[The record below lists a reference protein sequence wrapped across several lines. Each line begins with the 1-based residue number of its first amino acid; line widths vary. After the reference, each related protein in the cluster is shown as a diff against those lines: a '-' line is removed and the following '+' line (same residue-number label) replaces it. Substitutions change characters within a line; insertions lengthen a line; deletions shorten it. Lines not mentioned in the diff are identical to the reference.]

1 MVEGKSKKVVK
12 AYSVEHEYNLDGLI
26 SDYTLLLKA
35 IIEEI
40 WGNIRWK
47 EKKVNRRMRIFPMI
61 PTSKEFKRNIR
72 NSALKNW
79 EYASHYVDSAI
90 NTAYSIF
97 KSWRKRYRKGIAKR
111 KKPEIKRAF
120 VYVKTTLFSYK
131 DGKVKITIVPRK
143 RYVEFDLKQYW
154 FWDRVKNLNLGGII
168 LKKGS
173 ITFTFWHMKEI
184 RIEKPVGW
192 DANLLSFD
200 GYDGKQHYKISLK
213 DVYTIHRAYEL
224 KRKRIQER
232 TQKTKP
238 KTYKRLMA
246 KYKRREWKRVNAL
259 LHKISK
265 SISNRS
271 HIFEDLTYMKMKR
284 KSKSRKKNRQ
294 LFKGDFIKLQKMI
307 EYKANWNGY
316 CVIYVNPRNTTKT
329 CSRCGFVMKTRI
341 GAVFKCPKC
350 GLSMDRQKNASVN
363 IFRKG
368 LGMWGPGVAPNG
380 DKTYDT
386 LPMNPEGAEVDASQ
400 SVGMSRPPTLNPR
413 RSPAEFV
420 AEAHL

>member
-1 MVEGKSKKVVK
+1 MVK
-12 AYSVEHEYNLDGLI
+12 AYSVEHEYDLDGLI
-26 SDYTLLLKA
+26 SDYTWLLKA

-40 WGNIRWK
+40 WMNIRWK
-47 EKKVNRRMRIFPMI
+47 EEKVKGRIRIFPVI
-61 PTSKEFKRNIR
+61 PTSRKFKRNIR
-72 NSALKNW
+72 KFALKDW
-79 EYASHYVDSAI
+79 KYASHYVDGAI

-111 KKPEIKRAF
+111 KKPEIKREF

-131 DGKVKITIVPRK
+131 DGKVKITIEPRK

-154 FWDRVKNLNLGGII
+154 FWDSVKNLNLGGII
-168 LKKGS
+168 LKKNS
-173 ITFTFWHMKEI
+173 ITFTFWRMKGI
-184 RIEKPVGW
+184 HVVNPIGW

-200 GYDGKQHYKISLK
+200 GYDGKHHYKIPLK
-213 DVYTIHRAYEL
+213 EVYTIHRTYEM

-232 TQKTKP
+232 TQKTKQ

-246 KYKRREWKRVNAL
+246 KYKRRERNRVNAL

-271 HIFEDLTYMKMKR
+271 HIFEDLTHMKMKC
-284 KSKSRKKNRQ
+284 KSKSKKRNRQ

-329 CSRCGFVMKTRI
+329 CSRCGFVVKTRI

-350 GLSMDRQKNASVN
+350 GLSMDRQKNASIN
-363 IFRKG
+363 IFR
-368 LGMWGPGVAPNG
+368 LGMWGPGVAPKG
-380 DKTYDT
+380 DETDEM